1 MITTT
6 TPEIGAGPAPALPA
20 ELTELLRRMRLPHM
34 RKAAPEVLATAKAQ
48 RWDPAEVL
56 RVLLAEEV
64 TGRERSAL
72 ATRRAA
78 AGFPTGKTFDA
89 WNPDASSIPTPTQQ
103 ALRTLEWVHRREN
116 LVVCGPSGTGKTFLL
131 EALGQQ
137 AVEHGLHVAWL
148 RLEDLGVL
156 LRRHRA
162 DDTVAKAIT
171 RLLKAE
177 LVIVDDIGL
186 LPVATDAAEGLYR
199 LVDAAY
205 EKRSIA
211 ICVEPAPLRLRRAH
225 AQNAG
230 HRHRR
235 PAAAPRPR
243 LPNQR
248 RQRPPDPSPGRQR
261 GEAPALTPTVMAPD
275 VQNPRPSPG
284 KTRDRHR
291 ADFLSA
297 TGQKPMS
304 LDTAWP
310 ASVPSFGRDLR
321 EPRERTTL
329 APALAAGRAVGG
341 VRLETWVPAFTLV
354 GNTRPTAAAFGARRP
369 SRRPVC

>member
-1 MITTT
+1 MNPTTMH
-6 TPEIGAGPAPALPA
+6 PAPPLP
-20 ELTELLRRMRLPHM
+20 EDLTGLLRRMRLPYL
-34 RKAAPEVLATAKAQ
+34 RAAAPEVLATAKAQ

-89 WNPDASSIPTPTQQ
+89 WNPQASSIPTPTQQ

-137 AVEHGLHVAWL
+137 AVEAGMHVAWL

-177 LVIVDDIGL
+177 LIIVDDIGL
-186 LPVATDAAEGLYR
+186 LPVAADAAEGLYR

-211 ICVEPAPLRLRRAH
+211 ISSNLHPAGFDELMP
-225 AQNAG
+225 
-230 HRHRR
+230 
-235 PAAAPRPR
+235 
-243 LPNQR
+243 
-248 RQRPPDPSPGRQR
+248 
-261 GEAPALTPTVMAPD
+261 
-275 VQNPRPSPG
+275 
-284 KTRDRHR
+284 K
-291 ADFLSA
+291 
-297 TGQKPMS
+297 
-304 LDTAWP
+304 
-310 ASVPSFGRDLR
+310 
-321 EPRERTTL
+321 TL
-329 APALAAGRAVGG
+329 ATATVDRLLHHAHVCQTSGDSVRLTQALAGTG
-341 VRLETWVPAFTLV
+341 VSPLH
-354 GNTRPTAAAFGARRP
+354 
-369 SRRPVC
+369 